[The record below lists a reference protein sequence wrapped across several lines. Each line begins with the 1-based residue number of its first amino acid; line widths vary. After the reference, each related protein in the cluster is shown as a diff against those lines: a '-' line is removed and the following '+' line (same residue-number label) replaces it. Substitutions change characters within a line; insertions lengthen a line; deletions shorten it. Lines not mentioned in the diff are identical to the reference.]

1 MKLILP
7 KPGRYVVAVSGGLDS
22 ICLLDLLA
30 SRPEYE
36 LIVAHFDHGMRRGSK
51 DDLKF
56 VASLAAQYGL
66 PFVSSRVE
74 LGASASEADARTKRY
89 RFLRQTRKQAAAVA
103 ILTAHHQDD
112 RLETLVI
119 NLIRGTGR
127 HGVSSIGISKDI
139 KRPLLNVS
147 RKELEAYASAHTLVW
162 REDPTNDSDQYLRN
176 YIRHHILPKISDSD
190 KADLVQLMN
199 RQVELNAQ
207 IDSLAMRFIDQ
218 EDLSKLSLKALN
230 QLSFK
235 ESRDLVSVWLRRNE
249 LFSFNRTTIERLTV
263 AAKTKRAGTLIN
275 VYGKTNVKVG
285 KDFLALYNTER

>member
-235 ESRDLVSVWLRRNE
+235 ESRDLVSVWLRLNE

-275 VYGKTNVKVG
+275 VYGKTNAKVG

>member
-22 ICLLDLLA
+22 VCLLDLLA
-30 SRPEYE
+30 TRPGYE
-36 LIVAHFDHGMRRGSK
+36 LIVAHFDHGMRQGSK

-56 VASLAAQYGL
+56 VGHLATQYGL

-74 LGASASEADARTKRY
+74 LGASASEANARTMRY
-89 RFLRQTRKQAAAVA
+89 RFLHQTREQAAAVA

-147 RKELEAYASAHTLVW
+147 RKELEAYATAHSLAW
-162 REDPTNDSDQYLRN
+162 REDPTNNSDQYLRN
-176 YIRHHILPKISDSD
+176 YIRHHILPKIPDSD
-190 KADLVQLMN
+190 KADLVRLMN
-199 RQVELNAQ
+199 RQAELNAQ
-207 IDSLAMRFIDQ
+207 IDSLAMRFINQ
-218 EDLSKLSLKALN
+218 KDLSKLSLKALN

-235 ESRDLVSVWLRRNE
+235 ESRDLVSVWLRLNE

-275 VYGKTNVKVG
+275 VYGKTNAKVG

>member
-1 MKLILP
+1 MELILP

-22 ICLLDLLA
+22 VCLLDLLA

-36 LIVAHFDHGMRRGSK
+36 LIVAHFDHGMRQDSK
-51 DDLKF
+51 DDLQF
-56 VASLAAQYGL
+56 VGKLADQYGL

-89 RFLRQTRKQAAAVA
+89 RFLRQTRKQTAAVA

-147 RKELEAYASAHTLVW
+147 RKELEAYATAQVLAW

-176 YIRHHILPKISDSD
+176 YIRHHILPKIPDSD
-190 KADLVQLMN
+190 KAELVQLMN
-199 RQVELNAQ
+199 RQAELNAQ
-207 IDSLAMRFIDQ
+207 IDSLALRFIDQ

-235 ESRDLVSVWLRRNE
+235 ESRDLVSVWLRLNE
-249 LFSFNRTTIERLTV
+249 LFSFNRMTIERLTV

-275 VYGKTNVKVG
+275 VYGKTNAKVG

>member
-56 VASLAAQYGL
+56 VASLAAQYGM

-218 EDLSKLSLKALN
+218 KDLSKLSLKALN
-230 QLSFK
+230 QLSYK

>member
-1 MKLILP
+1 MELILP

-22 ICLLDLLA
+22 VCLLDLMS
-30 SRPEYE
+30 SRAEYT
-36 LIVAHFDHGMRRGSK
+36 LTVAHFDHGMREDSNQ
-51 DDLKF
+51 DLEF
-56 VASLAAQYGL
+56 VRQLAKQYGL
-66 PFVSSRVE
+66 PFESGRGL
-74 LGASASEADARTKRY
+74 LGKEASEADARTMRY
-89 RFLRQTRKQAAAVA
+89 AFLRRTLKQANALA

-127 HGVSSIGISKDI
+127 HGVSSIGISSDI

-147 RKELEAYASAHTLVW
+147 REELRKYALAHELVW

-190 KADLVQLMN
+190 KESLVKLMN
-199 RQVELNAQ
+199 RQAELNQQ
-207 IDSLAMRFIDQ
+207 IDSLAAHFIDQ
-218 EDLSKLSLKALN
+218 DDLSKLSLKALN
-230 QLSFK
+230 ALPFK

-249 LFSFNRTTIERLTV
+249 LFNFNRTTIERLTV
-263 AAKTKRAGTLIN
+263 AAKTKRPGTSIN
-275 VYGKTNVKVG
+275 VYGKTSAKVG

>member
-218 EDLSKLSLKALN
+218 KDLSKLSLKALN
-230 QLSFK
+230 QLSYK